1 MELKGE
7 RIMITPT
14 RVSYAVLA
22 ATIILAKLLHLGAP
36 LLVVLFSYFAL
47 RQLYFLTT
55 RKWLALALF
64 IIAVAGIAAAGV
76 YFTRAAILALPD
88 VADTSIPSASA
99 WAQKRQ
105 IELPFS
111 DFDSLR
117 QVVVN
122 TLGEEANYLRNVA
135 NVAKA
140 TTTNLVFSIL
150 GIVAAASLFFKTGLD
165 PYRGTHRVKNNLYS
179 ICCEQVARRFRD
191 FYRSFATVMGAQITI
206 SLINTAL
213 TSIFLLAIRMPHAPL
228 LIVVTFL
235 CGLVPIVGN
244 LVSNTIIVFVA
255 LTVSLKLAISALVFL
270 IVIHK
275 LEYVLNSK
283 IIGDRIRNPVWLTLI
298 ALILGERLMG
308 IPGLILAP
316 VVLNYLRVEML
327 TVEVPAQ
334 REEVEALNRRA
345 VRSAELI
352 ERLGRIGPEEV
363 QNYFLRLAQE
373 KGFLETVF
381 NAIQEGIIVTDSK
394 GRITYLNDAACA
406 LFGLE
411 AAEAIGK
418 RLDERIGGLDWG
430 SLTQSGGPVSHDV
443 EIFYPQNRFINF
455 YVVPLVMEQREPTVA
470 GGGDSGGIV
479 AGIHR

>member
-1 MELKGE
+1 
-7 RIMITPT
+7 MITPV

-22 ATIILAKLLHLGAP
+22 ATIVLAGILHLGVP

-47 RQLYFLTT
+47 RQLYSFTR

-64 IIAVAGIAAAGV
+64 IIAVVGISGAGV

-105 IELPFS
+105 IDLPFY
-111 DFDSLR
+111 DFESLR
-117 QVVVN
+117 QVVVG

-179 ICCEQVARRFRD
+179 ICCDQIARRFRD
-191 FYRSFATVMGAQITI
+191 FYRSFETVMGAQITI

-213 TSIFLLAIRMPHAPL
+213 TAIFLTAVHMPHAPL
-228 LIVVTFL
+228 LIAVTFL

-244 LVSNTIIVFVA
+244 LLSNTIIVFVA
-255 LTVSLKLAISALVFL
+255 LTISLKMAISALIFL

-275 LEYVLNSK
+275 LEYLLNSK

-327 TVEVPAQ
+327 TVEVPA
-334 REEVEALNRRA
+334 RHEEVEL
-345 VRSAELI
+345 
-352 ERLGRIGPEEV
+352 
-363 QNYFLRLAQE
+363 
-373 KGFLETVF
+373 
-381 NAIQEGIIVTDSK
+381 
-394 GRITYLNDAACA
+394 
-406 LFGLE
+406 
-411 AAEAIGK
+411 
-418 RLDERIGGLDWG
+418 
-430 SLTQSGGPVSHDV
+430 LTH
-443 EIFYPQNRFINF
+443 
-455 YVVPLVMEQREPTVA
+455 
-470 GGGDSGGIV
+470 
-479 AGIHR
+479 

>member
-1 MELKGE
+1 
-7 RIMITPT
+7 MITPT

-47 RQLYFLTT
+47 RQLYSLTR

-64 IIAVAGIAAAGV
+64 ISAVVGIAAAGI

-88 VADTSIPSASA
+88 VADSSIPSASA

-105 IELPFS
+105 IDLPFS
-111 DFDSLR
+111 DFESLR
-117 QVVVN
+117 QVVIA

-135 NVAKA
+135 NIAKA

-179 ICCEQVARRFRD
+179 ICCDQVSRRFRD

-206 SLINTAL
+206 SLINTTL
-213 TSIFLLAIRMPHAPL
+213 TAIFLTAVHMPHAPL
-228 LIVVTFL
+228 LIVTTFL

-244 LVSNTIIVFVA
+244 LLSNTIIVFVA

-275 LEYVLNSK
+275 LEYLLNSK

-327 TVEVPAQ
+327 TVEVPARQ
-334 REEVEALNRRA
+334 EEVEMLSR
-345 VRSAELI
+345 
-352 ERLGRIGPEEV
+352 
-363 QNYFLRLAQE
+363 
-373 KGFLETVF
+373 
-381 NAIQEGIIVTDSK
+381 
-394 GRITYLNDAACA
+394 
-406 LFGLE
+406 
-411 AAEAIGK
+411 
-418 RLDERIGGLDWG
+418 
-430 SLTQSGGPVSHDV
+430 
-443 EIFYPQNRFINF
+443 
-455 YVVPLVMEQREPTVA
+455 
-470 GGGDSGGIV
+470 
-479 AGIHR
+479 

>member
-1 MELKGE
+1 MELKSE

-22 ATIILAKLLHLGAP
+22 ATIILAGFLHLGAP

-47 RQLYFLTT
+47 RQLYSFTR
-55 RKWLALALF
+55 RKWLALSLF
-64 IIAVAGIAAAGV
+64 IIAVSGIAAAGV

-105 IELPFS
+105 IDLPFS
-111 DFDSLR
+111 DFEGLR
-117 QVVVN
+117 QIVIN
-122 TLGEEANYLRNVA
+122 ALGEEANYLRNVA

-140 TTTNLVFSIL
+140 TTTSLVFSVL

-179 ICCEQVARRFRD
+179 ICCDQVSTRFRD

-206 SLINTAL
+206 SSINTGL
-213 TSIFLLAIRMPHAPL
+213 TAIFLIAVGMPHALL
-228 LIVVTFL
+228 LIAVTFL

-255 LTVSLKLAISALVFL
+255 LTVSLKLAIFALVFL

-275 LEYVLNSK
+275 LEYFLNSK

-298 ALILGERLMG
+298 ALIIGERLMG

-327 TVEVPAQ
+327 TVEVPA
-334 REEVEALNRRA
+334 RE
-345 VRSAELI
+345 
-352 ERLGRIGPEEV
+352 PE
-363 QNYFLRLAQE
+363 
-373 KGFLETVF
+373 LETV
-381 NAIQEGIIVTDSK
+381 D
-394 GRITYLNDAACA
+394 R
-406 LFGLE
+406 
-411 AAEAIGK
+411 
-418 RLDERIGGLDWG
+418 
-430 SLTQSGGPVSHDV
+430 
-443 EIFYPQNRFINF
+443 
-455 YVVPLVMEQREPTVA
+455 
-470 GGGDSGGIV
+470 
-479 AGIHR
+479 